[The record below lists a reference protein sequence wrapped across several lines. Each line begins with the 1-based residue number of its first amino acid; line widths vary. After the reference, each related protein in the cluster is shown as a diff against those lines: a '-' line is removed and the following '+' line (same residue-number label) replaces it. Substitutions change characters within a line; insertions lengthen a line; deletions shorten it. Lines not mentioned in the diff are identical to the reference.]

1 MFFLPQKGIRNIL
14 NNYMHVYTNIYMH
27 VYTNIYIYIYTN
39 IYIRPVGF
47 LMPVKGR
54 LLLTKSFQCYLEK
67 G

>member
-1 MFFLPQKGIRNIL
+1 
-14 NNYMHVYTNIYMH
+14 MH